1 MNSALIADPHQRKLL
16 KKWGAIL
23 ESGKKIQSESTKIA
37 LAQVLENT
45 RNYYKMTGML
55 NEAGIYS
62 HGIGAGGNHGV
73 TANTRAGQVGV
84 DGNGV
89 MTGTNSY
96 PYAAGDGKY
105 GDYYLPNVVMPML
118 RRIMPDLIA
127 NDLVAVQ
134 PLNGPVGYALAYRPI
149 YNKNGGLG
157 TTGYDESYNKEIGY
171 YPTDTRYTGLTA
183 INPELTASQADP
195 ELTAYW
201 NAYAGN
207 GGTQWFGEGA
217 PLGGRS
223 EFANLYDGTYPT
235 VSFGLVKS
243 AVEAKTR
250 KLAAHWSPELAEDMQ
265 AMHGIDVE
273 KEMVNTLTYEV
284 GAEIDRQI
292 ITEMVKAAIT
302 GGSVCEWT
310 PLSADGLDQM
320 GRLATLLTQITVEA
334 QQIAIRTRRGAANFV
349 VTTPRVC
356 ALLQQMSM
364 NKYTSFKTTS
374 DVPTTPDSGV
384 GALSKIG
391 YINDDSQLLVRD
403 SYAAQGLADYVLMGY
418 KGKQAGDSGIIY
430 MPYIPLQL
438 SKVLQP
444 GSFTP
449 SIGARTRYGI
459 MSNPWD
465 AKNFYC
471 FMRIS
476 GVTSGYDWASG
487 QRQFI
492 APSSPIGRPGDNKV
506 PDANKT
512 TFGQL
517 PPDNWPKA

>member
-1 MNSALIADPHQRKLL
+1 MNSTYVADPHQRRLL
-16 KKWGAIL
+16 KKWSVIL
-23 ESGKKIQSESTKIA
+23 ESGKKIQNESTKIA
-37 LAQVLENT
+37 LAQILENT

-55 NEAGIYS
+55 NEAGV
-62 HGIGAGGNHGV
+62 AQPAVVGGRPG
-73 TANTRAGQVGV
+73 TMATDGQ
-84 DGNGV
+84 GV
-89 MTGTNSY
+89 MTGDPNH
-96 PYAAGDGKY
+96 PYKPGTA

-127 NDLVAVQ
+127 NDLVSVQ
-134 PLNGPVGYALAYRPI
+134 PLNGPVGYALAYRPV
-149 YNKNGGLG
+149 YNKNGVVGSGNYEL
-157 TTGYDESYNKEIGY
+157 TSEIGY
-171 YPTDTRYTGLTA
+171 NPVDTGYTGLTA
-183 INPELTASQADP
+183 ETDP
-195 ELTAYW
+195 KIAENDGTSFW
-201 NAYAGN
+201 ETYAGKDN
-207 GGTQWFGEGA
+207 TRWNGEGA
-217 PLGGRS
+217 PLGEKS
-223 EFANLYDGTYPT
+223 EFASLYDGTYPT

-292 ITEMVKAAIT
+292 ITEMVKAAII
-302 GGSVCEWT
+302 GKSVCEWSPT
-310 PLSADGLDQM
+310 EADGLDQM
-320 GRLATLLTQITVEA
+320 GRLATLLTQISIES
-334 QQIAIRTRRGAANFV
+334 QQIAIRTRRGNANFV

-374 DVPTTPDSGV
+374 DIPTTPDTGV
-384 GALSKIG
+384 GALAKIG

-403 SYAAQGLADYVLMGY
+403 SYVQAAGSDYVLMGY
-418 KGKQAGDSGIIY
+418 KGKQSGDSGIIY

-449 SIGARTRYGI
+449 SIGARTRYGV
-459 MSNPWD
+459 MNNPYD

-471 FMRIS
+471 FMKIT
-476 GVTSGYDWASG
+476 GVSDPYEFNAQRTFIGKTSAL
-487 QRQFI
+487 
-492 APSSPIGRPGDNKV
+492 DNTPNSV
-506 PDANKT
+506 NQVVMGA
-512 TFGQL
+512 
-517 PPDNWPKA
+517 

>member
-55 NEAGIYS
+55 NEAGIYNNS
-62 HGIGAGGNHGV
+62 INQAKITGGAPS
-73 TANTRAGQVGV
+73 TRADGGV
-84 DGNGV
+84 L
-89 MTGTNSY
+89 TGKNPY
-96 PYAAGDGKY
+96 PYAPGSTY

-149 YNKNGGLG
+149 YNKNGILG
-157 TTGYDESYNKEIGY
+157 KGTLEQDGEIGY
-171 YPTDTRYTGLTA
+171 YPTDTRYTGITA
-183 INPELTASQADP
+183 DTEIDDK
-195 ELTAYW
+195 LTAYW

-207 GGTQWFGEGA
+207 DQGAWAGVGA
-217 PLGGRS
+217 PLGPKS

-476 GVTSGYDWASG
+476 GVTAGYDWASG

-492 APSSPIGRPGDNKV
+492 APTSRIGGRPGAKDV
-506 PDANKT
+506 PNANTT

-517 PPDNWPKA
+517 PPDNYPAV